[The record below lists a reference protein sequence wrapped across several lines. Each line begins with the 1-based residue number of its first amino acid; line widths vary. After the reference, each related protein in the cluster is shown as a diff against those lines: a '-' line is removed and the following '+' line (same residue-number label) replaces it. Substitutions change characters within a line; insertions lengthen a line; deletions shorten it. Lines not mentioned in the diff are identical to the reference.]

1 MTSAKSSAKSSAQL
15 KPMRK
20 GFKLG
25 ALPWIGPA
33 IAVIVLLV
41 LYPAYTMIK
50 TSFMNIDETGT
61 SHGFTGLSNY
71 RTLFHNPNLV
81 PVLERTLIW
90 TVSVVFF
97 TVIISLPV
105 AQVLHAKFPGRRLVR
120 YALIVPWAASVVMTS
135 TSWLWILNGYYGVLN
150 RILLS
155 LGLIKDQVQFLGNPT
170 QSFAWLILVAV
181 FVSVPFTT
189 YVILAGL
196 TTVGDDIM
204 EASTVDGASGWQRY
218 KHITFPL
225 LRPALLISMV
235 INLINVFNSFPII
248 WVMTTGGPGYST
260 DTTTTLAYKITF
272 RSADIGQSAS
282 MATINF
288 AIILVFIAL
297 FLKVSRWKEND

>member
-1 MTSAKSSAKSSAQL
+1 LTSIHKKY
-15 KPMRK
+15 R
-20 GFKLG
+20 LG
-25 ALPWIGPA
+25 ALPWISPA
-33 IAVIVLLV
+33 IAVIFLMV
-41 LYPAYTMIK
+41 LYPAYEMIR
-50 TSFMNIDETGT
+50 TSFLNIDETGT
-61 SHGFTGLSNY
+61 SRGFTGFSNY
-71 RTLFHNPNLV
+71 RTLFNNPNLV
-81 PVLERTLIW
+81 PVLERTVVW
-90 TVSVVFF
+90 TISVVVL
-97 TVIISLPV
+97 TVLISLPV
-105 AQVLHAKFPGRRLVR
+105 AQILHAQFPGRRLVR

-155 LGLIKDQVQFLGNPT
+155 LGIIKEQIQFLGDPT
-170 QSFAWLILVAV
+170 QSFVWLIVVAV

-196 TTVGDDIM
+196 TTIGEDIL

-218 KHITFPL
+218 KAIIFPL
-225 LRPALLISMV
+225 LRPALLIGMV

-272 RSADIGQSAS
+272 RSADIGQSAA

-288 AIILVFIAL
+288 GIILLFIVL
-297 FLKVSRWKEND
+297 FLRVSRWKDQE

>member
-1 MTSAKSSAKSSAQL
+1 M
-15 KPMRK
+15 
-20 GFKLG
+20 
-25 ALPWIGPA
+25 
-33 IAVIVLLV
+33 V

-71 RTLFHNPNLV
+71 RTLFRNPNLSA
-81 PVLERTLIW
+81 VLERTVIW
-90 TVSVVFF
+90 TITIVVI
-97 TVIISLPV
+97 TVLISLPV
-105 AQVLHAKFPGRRLVR
+105 AQILHAKFPGRRLVR

-135 TSWLWILNGYYGVLN
+135 TSWLWILNGYYGILN
-150 RILLS
+150 RILIS
-155 LGLIKDQVQFLGNPT
+155 LGLIQDQVQFLGSPT
-170 QSFAWLILVAV
+170 QSFAWLIVVAI

-196 TTVGDDIM
+196 TTIGEDIL

-218 KHITFPL
+218 RNIIFPL
-225 LRPALLISMV
+225 LRPALLIGMV

-260 DTTTTLAYKITF
+260 DTTTTLAYKISF
-272 RSADIGQSAS
+272 RNADIGQSAS

-288 AIILVFIAL
+288 GIILLFIVL
-297 FLKVSRWKEND
+297 FLKVSRWRDDS

>member
-1 MTSAKSSAKSSAQL
+1 MSVATTAVAT
-15 KPMRK
+15 KPLRK
-20 GFKLG
+20 RFNAG

-33 IAVIVLLV
+33 IAVIVLMV

-150 RILLS
+150 RIMLS
-155 LGLIKDQVQFLGNPT
+155 LGLIKDQVQFLGSPT

-196 TTVGDDIM
+196 TTVGEDIM

>member
-1 MTSAKSSAKSSAQL
+1 VTTVISPAPATS
-15 KPMRK
+15 KPIRK
-20 GFKLG
+20 RRNFG

-33 IAVIVLLV
+33 IAVIILMV

-61 SHGFTGLSNY
+61 SHGFTGLANY

-150 RILLS
+150 RIMLS
-155 LGLIKDQVQFLGNPT
+155 LGLIKDQVQFLGSPT

-196 TTVGDDIM
+196 TTVGEDIM

-288 AIILVFIAL
+288 GIILVFIAL

>member
-1 MTSAKSSAKSSAQL
+1 MSVATTAVAT
-15 KPMRK
+15 KPLRK
-20 GFKLG
+20 RFNAG

-33 IAVIVLLV
+33 IAVIVLMV

-150 RILLS
+150 RIMLS
-155 LGLIKDQVQFLGNPT
+155 LGLIKDQVQFLGSPT

>member
-1 MTSAKSSAKSSAQL
+1 MTSAKSSAPLKS
-15 KPMRK
+15 MRK

>member
-1 MTSAKSSAKSSAQL
+1 MSVATSAVAT
-15 KPMRK
+15 KPLRK
-20 GFKLG
+20 RFNAG

-33 IAVIVLLV
+33 IAVIVLMV

-150 RILLS
+150 RIMLS
-155 LGLIKDQVQFLGNPT
+155 LGLIKDQVQFLGSPT

-196 TTVGDDIM
+196 TTVGEDIM

-260 DTTTTLAYKITF
+260 DTTTTLAYKIT
-272 RSADIGQSAS
+272 
-282 MATINF
+282 
-288 AIILVFIAL
+288 
-297 FLKVSRWKEND
+297 

>member
-1 MTSAKSSAKSSAQL
+1 MTTV
-15 KPMRK
+15 RK
-20 GFKLG
+20 RYRVG

-33 IAVIVLLV
+33 MAVIFLMV
-41 LYPAYTMIK
+41 LYPAFEMIK
-50 TSFMNIDETGT
+50 TSFMSIDPTGT
-61 SHGFTGLSNY
+61 SHGFAGLSNY
-71 RTLFHNPNLV
+71 RTLFRNPNLTA
-81 PVLERTLIW
+81 VLERTVIW
-90 TVSVVFF
+90 TISIVVL
-97 TVIISLPV
+97 TVLISLPV
-105 AQVLHAKFPGRRLVR
+105 AQILHAKFPGRRFVR

-150 RILLS
+150 RIMLS
-155 LGLIKDQVQFLGNPT
+155 LGLIKDQVQFLGSPT

-196 TTVGDDIM
+196 TTVGEDIM

>member
-1 MTSAKSSAKSSAQL
+1 
-15 KPMRK
+15 MRK

-196 TTVGDDIM
+196 TTVGEDIM

>member
-1 MTSAKSSAKSSAQL
+1 M
-15 KPMRK
+15 PMRK

-196 TTVGDDIM
+196 TTVGEDIM

>member
-1 MTSAKSSAKSSAQL
+1 MSVATSAVATKPLRKRFSA
-15 KPMRK
+15 
-20 GFKLG
+20 G

-33 IAVIVLLV
+33 IAVIVLMV

-150 RILLS
+150 RIMLS
-155 LGLIKDQVQFLGNPT
+155 LGLIKDQVQFLGSPT
-170 QSFAWLILVAV
+170 QSFAWLVLVAV

-196 TTVGDDIM
+196 TTVGEDIM

>member
-1 MTSAKSSAKSSAQL
+1 MTSAKSSAQL

-288 AIILVFIAL
+288 AIILIFIAL

>member
-1 MTSAKSSAKSSAQL
+1 MSVATSAVAT
-15 KPMRK
+15 KPLRK
-20 GFKLG
+20 RFNAG

-33 IAVIVLLV
+33 IAVIVLMV

-150 RILLS
+150 RIMLS
-155 LGLIKDQVQFLGNPT
+155 LGLIKDQVQFLGSPT

-196 TTVGDDIM
+196 TTVGEDIM

>member
-1 MTSAKSSAKSSAQL
+1 MTSAKSSAPLKS
-15 KPMRK
+15 MRK

-196 TTVGDDIM
+196 TTVGEDIM

>member
-1 MTSAKSSAKSSAQL
+1 MTSAKSSAQL

>member
-1 MTSAKSSAKSSAQL
+1 MSVATSAVDT
-15 KPMRK
+15 KPLRK
-20 GFKLG
+20 RFNAG

-33 IAVIVLLV
+33 IAVIVLMV

-150 RILLS
+150 RIMLS
-155 LGLIKDQVQFLGNPT
+155 LGLIKDQVQFLGSPT

-196 TTVGDDIM
+196 TTVGEDIM

>member
-1 MTSAKSSAKSSAQL
+1 MSTVFARI
-15 KPMRK
+15 RK
-20 GFKLG
+20 GP
-25 ALPWIGPA
+25 LPWISPA
-33 IAVIVLLV
+33 IAVIFLMV

-71 RTLFHNPNLV
+71 RTLFRNPNLSA
-81 PVLERTLIW
+81 VLERTVIW
-90 TVSVVFF
+90 TITIVVI
-97 TVIISLPV
+97 TVLISLPV
-105 AQVLHAKFPGRRLVR
+105 AQILHAKFPGRRLVR

-135 TSWLWILNGYYGVLN
+135 TSWLWILNGYYGILN
-150 RILLS
+150 RILIS
-155 LGLIKDQVQFLGNPT
+155 LGLIQDQVQFLGSPT
-170 QSFAWLILVAV
+170 QSFAWLIVVAI

-196 TTVGDDIM
+196 TTIGEDIL

-218 KHITFPL
+218 RNIIFPL
-225 LRPALLISMV
+225 LRPALLIGMV

-260 DTTTTLAYKITF
+260 DTTTTLAYKISF
-272 RSADIGQSAS
+272 RNADIGQSAS

-288 AIILVFIAL
+288 GIILLFIVL
-297 FLKVSRWKEND
+297 FLKVSRWRDDS

>member
-1 MTSAKSSAKSSAQL
+1 M
-15 KPMRK
+15 PMRK

>member
-1 MTSAKSSAKSSAQL
+1 MSVATTAVAT
-15 KPMRK
+15 KPLRK
-20 GFKLG
+20 RFNAG

-33 IAVIVLLV
+33 IAVIVLMV

-105 AQVLHAKFPGRRLVR
+105 AQVLHAKFAGRRLVR

-150 RILLS
+150 RIMLS
-155 LGLIKDQVQFLGNPT
+155 LGLIKDQVQFLGSPT

-196 TTVGDDIM
+196 TTVGEDIM